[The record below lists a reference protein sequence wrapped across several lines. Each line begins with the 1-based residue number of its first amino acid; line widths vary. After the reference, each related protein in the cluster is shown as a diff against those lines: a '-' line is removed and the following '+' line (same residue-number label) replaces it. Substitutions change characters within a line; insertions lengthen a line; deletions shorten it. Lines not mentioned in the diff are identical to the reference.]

1 MSLLFK
7 LLISI
12 YIEKFHYY
20 KRINNNYF
28 VVYRNSCYFIIVL
41 YLIVKHKLLNTVATK
56 RTVRKKRI
64 NLKIQLFKILK
75 IKKEIVY
82 SFFFNSVV

>member
-28 VVYRNSCYFIIVL
+28 VVYRNNCYFIMVL

-56 RTVRKKRI
+56 RTVRKKKNKFKNPI
-64 NLKIQLFKILK
+64 IQNIKNKKRNSIFLF
-75 IKKEIVY
+75 
-82 SFFFNSVV
+82 F